1 MSATERSNTVTK
13 RKSLVGLA
21 LLVGLSTAMAG
32 CSADPSSEPGAKEP
46 IKIGFLGTLTG
57 GAADIGQ
64 TGLDGAH
71 IAVEEVNESGGID
84 GHLLQIVTKDE
95 QLSPEKT
102 VQAMRELAQEGV
114 KFVTGFTSSADVMA
128 AIPIAEQY
136 GMVIITAGATSTALT
151 TTNFSE
157 NLFQVASN
165 TSMMNA
171 AAAHMV
177 ANEWSAVK
185 EWQNVGFDYVTGH
198 GSWDEFQAL
207 AKKAKSDVKFG
218 QAIFYPLSGGQLGGY
233 ITSLVSTNPS
243 DTETGLFV
251 STFGGG
257 AVDFAKQAAPY
268 NLFDRYAI
276 VANVG
281 GGEELAAALG
291 KDSPRI
297 YYVHDYFYGA
307 YDNKINNN
315 LIAKWKER
323 PKVGPKTHGPHSW
336 LYEGYTAVTAF
347 ATAMKLAN
355 SSDAAKVLKVLPGMK
370 FDTAMGEAFFRA
382 EDHILFAPVTAVEC
396 FGDENAEFGYTCEN
410 ATSIPAEAVVPA
422 PNPTKK

>member
-1 MSATERSNTVTK
+1 MIAK
-13 RKSLVGLA
+13 RPLAACAIVVGLA
-21 LLVGLSTAMAG
+21 MTLGACSSSPPEST
-32 CSADPSSEPGAKEP
+32 DNETKEP

-57 GAADIGQ
+57 GSADIGQ

-71 IAVEEVNESGGID
+71 IAVEEINSSGGID
-84 GHLLQIVTKDE
+84 GHLLEIVTKDE
-95 QLSPEKT
+95 QLSPTQT

-114 KFVTGFTSSADVMA
+114 KFVTGFTSSADVIA
-128 AIPIAEQY
+128 AIPIAEQNN
-136 GMVIITAGATSTALT
+136 MVIITAGATSTALT

-157 NLFQVASN
+157 NLFEVASN

-171 AAAHMV
+171 AAAKLV
-177 ANEWSAVK
+177 ATEWKDVK

-198 GSWDEFQAL
+198 GSWDEFQVL
-207 AKKAKSDVKFG
+207 AKKAAPSVKFG
-218 QAIFYPLSGGQLGGY
+218 QAVFYPLAGGQLSAY
-233 ITSLVSTNPS
+233 ITSLIGTNPS
-243 DTETGLFV
+243 KTDSGLFV
-251 STFGGG
+251 TTFGGG
-257 AVDFAKQAAPY
+257 AVTFAKQAEPY
-268 NLFDRYAI
+268 KLFDKYAV

-307 YDNKINNN
+307 YDNEINNN

-336 LYEGYTAVTAF
+336 LYEGYTATTAF
-347 ATAMKLAN
+347 ATAMKKAK

-370 FDTAMGEAFFRA
+370 FDTAMGEAYFRA
-382 EDHILFAPVTAVEC
+382 EDHILYAPVTAVEC
-396 FGDENAEFGYTCEN
+396 FGDEASEFGYKCEN
-410 ATSIPAEAVVPA
+410 ATSIPAKDVVPA